1 MKAVRAL
8 WFDKLVAPARLR
20 LFVWLSLVTQVLIVV
35 TGGAVRL
42 TGSGL
47 GCPTWPKCTE
57 ESLVSTA
64 EMGFHGLIEF
74 GNRVLTFVLLI
85 VALLTFIVVVRISTS
100 TSKIGKL
107 SIGFFSG
114 AILLVFGLV
123 AHEVL
128 GLVVASILVFSLSFG
143 LMVFFGLFL
152 DPLPMVDLQAADWS
166 GRSEIMTNYMVANPF
181 AIYSMLIAHGMGAA
195 LAVFFYTKTITVP
208 SWSTQTRRKPFTGS
222 IVLLALWLWGDVQN
236 DIYDVP
242 VGVLWTAIDVFT
254 TTALSAL
261 AFAIAGGLRKHEG
274 TESVT
279 TEDGVYRG

>member
-1 MKAVRAL
+1 MAHASFVARDWRETVLRSCEQHCCVGPVRSTAMAADARARTSVAL
-8 WFDKLVAPARLR
+8 LWRGQL
-20 LFVWLSLVTQVLIVV
+20 
-35 TGGAVRL
+35 GGAVRL

-57 ESLVSTA
+57 ESLVSTS

-143 LMVFFGLFL
+143 LMVFF
-152 DPLPMVDLQAADWS
+152 
-166 GRSEIMTNYMVANPF
+166 
-181 AIYSMLIAHGMGAA
+181 
-195 LAVFFYTKTITVP
+195 VF
-208 SWSTQTRRKPFTGS
+208 
-222 IVLLALWLWGDVQN
+222 
-236 DIYDVP
+236 
-242 VGVLWTAIDVFT
+242 
-254 TTALSAL
+254 
-261 AFAIAGGLRKHEG
+261 
-274 TESVT
+274 
-279 TEDGVYRG
+279 

>member
-195 LAVFFYTKTITVP
+195 LAVFFYTKTIT
-208 SWSTQTRRKPFTGS
+208 SCF
-222 IVLLALWLWGDVQN
+222 
-236 DIYDVP
+236 Y
-242 VGVLWTAIDVFT
+242 
-254 TTALSAL
+254 
-261 AFAIAGGLRKHEG
+261 
-274 TESVT
+274 
-279 TEDGVYRG
+279 